1 MSDELRKRALEELE
15 RAISEY
21 EDELEALRNENR
33 ALQSSLLP
41 PMSIM
46 SQDIL
51 DSGGFWRFVK
61 QDDGTLGLLWDDSIG
76 NVLEEHGWVRKDEYD
91 ELHEL
96 VRYAYECAIHSD
108 HATCDDCRRMNSR
121 CILADR
127 MQELGIEV
135 SDG

>member
-41 PMSIM
+41 PMSVM
-46 SQDIL
+46 GKDII
-51 DSGGFWRFVK
+51 DDGGFWRFVR

-76 NVLEEHGWVRKDEYD
+76 EVLEEHGWVRKDECD
-91 ELHEL
+91 ELREL
-96 VRYAYECAIHSD
+96 VRDMFYAVHP
-108 HATCDDCRRMNSR
+108 
-121 CILADR
+121 ADR
-127 MQELGIEV
+127 EKFLTNVAELGVEL
-135 SDG
+135 